1 MHIYSLSYAIVKDC
15 GGVVVF
21 MLGKKNCLTCTE
33 GFHESRYVR
42 TISPRFFFSTNILD
56 WEILY

>member
-56 WEILY
+56 

>member
-21 MLGKKNCLTCTE
+21 MLGKKKL
-33 GFHESRYVR
+33 
-42 TISPRFFFSTNILD
+42 LD
-56 WEILY
+56 LY

>member
-21 MLGKKNCLTCTE
+21 MLGKKKKL
-33 GFHESRYVR
+33 
-42 TISPRFFFSTNILD
+42 LD
-56 WEILY
+56 LY

>member
-21 MLGKKNCLTCTE
+21 MLGKKKKIAWLVLKVFMKVDMLE
-33 GFHESRYVR
+33 LF
-42 TISPRFFFSTNILD
+42 PLDFFFLQIF
-56 WEILY
+56 